1 MLKNTCPSKIIVDL
15 VFEKLI
21 VLIIQLDYL
30 MGMNTESLKAFLVT
44 TEIGSFTKA
53 ASLLGLTQSALSQ
66 KIARLES
73 DLESTLFIRGLE
85 GITLT
90 VSGEKLLVHARQ
102 QIQLEEE
109 FLRGFQSKGQ
119 ELSGHLRIAG
129 FSSIMRSL
137 VIPKIAPWLCEH
149 QNVRVEFSSHEVYEL
164 PDILKSNKADL
175 IFTDFFPNLSGVVQE
190 IVGEEEYVLIE
201 SKKHKSTPDV
211 YLDHYPKDNATE
223 SFFAHQGL
231 KFNYPRS
238 FMGDV
243 YGILDGVA
251 LGLGKAV
258 MSRHMV
264 ENDSRFRIVKSKRRY
279 TRPIV
284 LNYYHQSYYPMI
296 QNQALE
302 TFKSKL

>member
-1 MLKNTCPSKIIVDL
+1 MSQL
-15 VFEKLI
+15 V
-21 VLIIQLDYL
+21 YL
-30 MGMNTESLKAFLVT
+30 MAMNTESLKAFLVT
-44 TEIGSFTKA
+44 TETGSFTKA
-53 ASLLGLTQSALSQ
+53 AGLLGLTQSALSQ
-66 KIARLES
+66 KMARLES
-73 DLESTLFIRGLE
+73 DLEVTLFIRGLD

-90 VSGEKLLVHARQ
+90 ISGEKLLIHARQ

-109 FLRGFQSKGQ
+109 FLRGFQTKGK

-137 VIPKIAPWLCEH
+137 VIPKVAPWLCEH
-149 QNVRVEFSSHEVYEL
+149 HKVRVEFSSHEVYEL
-164 PDILKSNKADL
+164 PDILRANKADM
-175 IFTDFFPNLSGVVQE
+175 IFTDFFPHLSGVVQE

-201 SKKHKSTPDV
+201 SKKHKSSPDI

-223 SFFAHQGL
+223 SFFVHQGQ

-264 ENDSRFRIVKSKRRY
+264 ENDPRFRILKSKRRF

-284 LNYYHQSYYPMI
+284 LNYFHQSYYPTI
-296 QNQALE
+296 HRQAHE
-302 TFKSKL
+302 IFRSKL